1 MIFNTKLTETKAMS
15 ISPNKFVRVSYEL
28 YVGGENERELM
39 EEATAE
45 RPLEFIYGMGMM
57 LPDFEKELFG
67 LSAGDSFDF
76 VLSSEQAYG
85 EHSEEAVQELPR
97 EIFVNEEGEF
107 DSEIVF
113 EGATLPMYTPDG
125 QTVHGSVLEIKDEVV
140 VMDFN
145 PPLAGETL
153 HFIGKVLEEHEATA
167 AELEAFFGNGGGCGC
182 GSHDGDQG
190 GCGGCGGG
198 CGCGH

>member
-1 MIFNTKLTETKAMS
+1 MS

-28 YVGGENERELM
+28 YVGNDSERELM

-67 LSAGDSFDF
+67 LKAGDSFDF
-76 VLSSEQAYG
+76 VLTSEQAYG
-85 EHSEEAVQELPR
+85 ERTDEAVQELPR
-97 EIFVNEEGEF
+97 EIFVDESGQF
-107 DSEIVF
+107 DSEVVF

-145 PPLAGETL
+145 HPLAGETL

-167 AELEAFFGNGGGCGC
+167 SEMQAFFG
-182 GSHDGDQG
+182 DG
-190 GCGGCGGG
+190 GGCGGG
-198 CGCGH
+198 CGSDDSHGGCSGCGGGCGH

>member
-1 MIFNTKLTETKAMS
+1 MS

-28 YVGGENERELM
+28 YVGDENERELM

-57 LPDFEKELFG
+57 LPDFEQQLFG

-85 EHSEEAVQELPR
+85 ERSEEAVQELPKD
-97 EIFVNEEGEF
+97 IFVNERGEF
-107 DSEIVF
+107 DSSVVF
-113 EGATLPMYTPDG
+113 EGNTIPMSTHDG
-125 QTVHGSVLEIKDEVV
+125 QTFQGSVLAVREDVV

-145 PPLAGETL
+145 HPLAGETL
-153 HFIGKVLEEHEATA
+153 HFIGKVLEEHEATPQ
-167 AELEAFFGNGGGCGC
+167 EIEQFFGGGGCGC
-182 GSHDGDQG
+182 SSG
-190 GCGGCGGG
+190 GCSSGGCGGG
-198 CGCGH
+198 CGCE